1 MIDRKLISVI
11 TILVKAK
18 EINITRIQR
27 ESGFTK
33 RQIEY
38 ILLKIDEILLEKGIS
53 TLNVENQTILLT
65 DEQIQLLR
73 HVPYDERYLSKYIMD
88 NRERENMMFLM
99 MISKHEEYLSL
110 NDFIYYLKIAK
121 TTIMSDLKSLGS
133 YLLENNLEL
142 KYTRQTG
149 YIIKGDEREVRRVLI
164 RRIMEGLSTNE
175 GSIYIYISR
184 SF

>member
-65 DEQIQLLR
+65 DEQIKLLR